1 MLGTQWELDGNTI
14 GTIKIQH
21 PHPINY
27 LCKVNLY
34 LDSPFSSNHEFLF
47 FKKKTQMKKFI
58 AKRERTP
65 TIVVTAQGTQPN
77 HLLMKLPIGGN
88 RGFFI
93 SMVMNFKI
101 LV

>member
-1 MLGTQWELDGNTI
+1 
-14 GTIKIQH
+14 
-21 PHPINY
+21 
-27 LCKVNLY
+27 
-34 LDSPFSSNHEFLF
+34 
-47 FKKKTQMKKFI
+47 MKKFI